1 MPAGI
6 GGGWAAFEWLGRRRA
21 RAVLEADQQAW
32 ARPYTQAVALA
43 CFSGRP
49 DAQAGVE
56 GLLQAF
62 TPSRP
67 ARLLGACLSLE
78 RGDWSRARWH
88 LNDPRMRGT
97 PEARLL
103 VALAER
109 RPHSSD
115 WCQAFLEVWKALG
128 RPDFRESTLL
138 PQPLEWNLL
147 LADTEAVWKSATEA
161 QRFSLGVL
169 NAVSAE
175 PRQDWMLEQV
185 RSSPSVPLL
194 MALREQLLALD
205 ARAPLLQRLL
215 PAVEARLGQLA
226 GPSPRTLQLALVSF
240 LAGGSMEVPFERR
253 DLEALEK
260 LVALPVWMDPSN
272 ERFFLEMRTLFD
284 GLLLAPG
291 HHAWAMASLAQGVS
305 LGTWL
310 VHRARASK
318 AHLSED
324 EQRWMG
330 RLLWQVGA
338 RLGEQRSDRA
348 LDMGLRLQMFGS
360 ELTQHVPTRET
371 CIALWVELGR
381 WEEALKQ
388 SAYYRW
394 PLASLQEASCEP
406 RARDEQRWMKAF
418 AGLGELP

>member
-1 MPAGI
+1 
-6 GGGWAAFEWLGRRRA
+6 
-21 RAVLEADQQAW
+21 LEADQQAW
-32 ARPYTQAVALA
+32 ASRYTQAVALA

-56 GLLQAF
+56 LLLQASA
-62 TPSRP
+62 PSRP

-78 RGDWSRARWH
+78 HGDWSRARWH
-88 LNDPRMRGT
+88 LNYSEVRDT

-103 VALAER
+103 RALAER
-109 RPHSSD
+109 RPHSAD
-115 WCQAFLEVWKALG
+115 WRHAFFEVWKALG
-128 RPDFRESTLL
+128 RPDFRKSTLL
-138 PQPLEWNLL
+138 PHPLEWNLL
-147 LADTEAVWKSATEA
+147 LADTEAAWESATEA
-161 QRFSLGVL
+161 QRFPLAVL
-169 NAVSAE
+169 NPTVAE
-175 PRQDWMLEQV
+175 PRQEWMLAQV
-185 RSSPSVPLL
+185 RSSSSVPLL
-194 MALREQLLALD
+194 MVLHEQLHALD
-205 ARAPLLQRLL
+205 TGAPLRQLLL
-215 PAVEARLGQLA
+215 PPVEERLGQLA
-226 GPSPRTLQLALVSF
+226 GSSPRALQLALRSF
-240 LAGGSMEVPFERR
+240 LAGRSLVVPFERR
-253 DLEALEK
+253 ELEALEK
-260 LVALPVWMDPSN
+260 LVALPVWMKPSS

-291 HHAWAMASLAQGVS
+291 HHAWAMASMAQGVV

-310 VHRARASK
+310 VQRARASK

-330 RLLWQVGA
+330 RLLWEVGA

-371 CIALWVELGR
+371 AIALWVELGK

-388 SAYYRW
+388 SAYARW
-394 PLASLQEASCEP
+394 PLASLQEESCEP
-406 RARDEQRWMKAF
+406 RARDEQLWMKAF